1 MPLSAAD
8 VAILL
13 IDIQP
18 GIIDLSHTHAARKLR
33 LASKTSLEIADL
45 LGIPAFA
52 SVVATGPE
60 KPETVSELAALPAF
74 QRHVPGSFDN
84 PELRSALAATGRKT
98 LAIGGIVT
106 EIAVLHGALTAIR
119 EGYTVHI
126 LADCCG
132 GFSERT
138 ETAALHQLTAA
149 GATISS
155 VPSFF
160 TAVCRD
166 FSTPEGGQ
174 MITTLQRLMS
184 RES

>member
-1 MPLSAAD
+1 MSLSPAD
-8 VAILL
+8 VSLLL

-18 GIIDLSHTHAARKLR
+18 GIIDNSHTQPIRKLR
-33 LASKTSLEIADL
+33 RAAETAVEVSKI
-45 LGIPAFA
+45 LGIPAFT
-52 SVVATGPE
+52 SLVPLGP
-60 KPETVSELAALPAF
+60 KTPEAVSELESLPAYP
-74 QRHVPGSFDN
+74 RHVPGSFDN

-98 LAIGGIVT
+98 IAIGGIVT

-126 LADCCG
+126 LVDCCG
-132 GFSERT
+132 GLSDRT
-138 ETAALHQLTAA
+138 ENAALQQLATA
-149 GATISS
+149 GATLSS

-174 MITTLQRLMS
+174 MLTALMGLMAK
-184 RES
+184 E